1 MLSRTG
7 HRHVEDAP
15 LLLIGL
21 LRLLLLDLLERHAL
35 GGAARHGRDAQA
47 HTPVVGYPQG
57 VVVLERDPAEVGHAH
72 HWELEP
78 LGRVDRHEPH
88 RVDALRLEWRLAL
101 TRAQHVLLGDEV
113 DEAAQVA
120 PLVRLV
126 LAREAHE
133 LAHVR
138 HPALAVWHAEDH
150 AVVLRA
156 RDRPIDQGLEREPR
170 RGFTLRIEALDEPGD
185 LSRVLGREISRL

>member
-1 MLSRTG
+1 
-7 HRHVEDAP
+7 
-15 LLLIGL
+15 
-21 LRLLLLDLLERHAL
+21 
-35 GGAARHGRDAQA
+35 
-47 HTPVVGYPQG
+47 
-57 VVVLERDPAEVGHAH
+57 
-72 HWELEP
+72 
-78 LGRVDRHEPH
+78 H

-126 LAREAHE
+126 LAGEAHE
-133 LAHVR
+133 LPHVR
-138 HPALAVWHAEDH
+138 HPPLAVWHAEHH

-170 RGFTLRIEALDEPGD
+170 RGFTLRIEALHEPD
-185 LSRVLGREISRL
+185 DPPRVLGCEMTRLESLAQGPPDVAL